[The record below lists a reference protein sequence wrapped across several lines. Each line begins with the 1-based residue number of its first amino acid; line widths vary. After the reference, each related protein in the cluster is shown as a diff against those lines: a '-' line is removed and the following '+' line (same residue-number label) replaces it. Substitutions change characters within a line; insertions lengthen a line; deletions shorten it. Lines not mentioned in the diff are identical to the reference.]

1 MKKGQSLIELLL
13 TIGLSAVLLPALI
26 TGLVSSREGKAQ
38 QQERIQAASLLRQ
51 TYEAVRSIRNR
62 DWSNIE
68 INGTYHPVISG
79 TMWASASGSIT
90 TNGFTRSYSI
100 SDINRDSNG
109 AIVPTPTGT

>member
-26 TGLVSSREGKAQ
+26 TGLISSREGKAQ

-62 DWSNIE
+62 GWDNISV
-68 INGTYHPVISG
+68 NGTYHPIISAGQRGFFSFGG
-79 TMWASASGSIT
+79 TKTNNKPHSIIT
-90 TNGFTRSYSI
+90 QKTNKKK
-100 SDINRDSNG
+100 
-109 AIVPTPTGT
+109 